1 MRGKYIALVFSLKHG
16 LWDAIT
22 IIAVVWTGQSS
33 TFHRFL
39 SLVHDTLLTSIWV
52 EFIACTNCSN
62 TQTVT
67 QEFFFNS

>member
-33 TFHRFL
+33 IFHRFL

-52 EFIACTNCSN
+52 ELVDCTNCSN
-62 TQTVT
+62 TQTVVGN
-67 QEFFFNS
+67 FF